1 MNPADRIPY
10 LCTQL
15 LRADNPAVIKT
26 VAAEIKEA
34 VDAYVDSK
42 DGEGS
47 ALESDTSNSQGRD

>member
-1 MNPADRIPY
+1 MKPEERIPD

-34 VDAYVDSK
+34 VDAYVESRDS
-42 DGEGS
+42 DS
-47 ALESDTSNSQGRD
+47 SILAESSRQEFS